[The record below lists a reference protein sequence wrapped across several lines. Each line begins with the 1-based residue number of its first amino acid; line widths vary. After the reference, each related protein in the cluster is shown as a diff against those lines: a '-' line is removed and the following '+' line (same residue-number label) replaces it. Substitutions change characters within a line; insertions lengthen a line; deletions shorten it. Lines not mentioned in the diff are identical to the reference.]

1 MYFWK
6 PIDNL
11 ILCTNPYDSD
21 FQPKCMKSVVVT
33 GANRGIG
40 LELVKKLLD
49 SGFRVY
55 ATHRSEMGGL
65 TSINNQNLSIHQMD
79 VRDPAA
85 IEELSNSID
94 GKIDLLINNAGVA
107 DGRWQ
112 SISEIDMQ
120 HALDV
125 IEINSIAPVLVTQ
138 KLLNQMSDDST
149 IVMMSSLMGSISDCM
164 SGRSYAYRASK
175 TALNMFSI
183 AMKNELESQ
192 GISILIMHPGWVETD
207 MGGPHAPLSVEESV
221 SGIMQR
227 IEEQTLDMTGRYVQF
242 DGTPIEW

>member
-1 MYFWK
+1 
-6 PIDNL
+6 
-11 ILCTNPYDSD
+11 
-21 FQPKCMKSVVVT
+21 MKSVVVT

-40 LELVKKLLD
+40 FELAKQLLD

-55 ATHRSEMGGL
+55 ATYRSEMGGL
-65 TSINNQNLSIHQMD
+65 ASLSNQNLSIHQMD
-79 VRDPAA
+79 VRDPAG
-85 IEELSNSID
+85 IDNLSNSIE

-120 HALDV
+120 HALEV
-125 IEINSIAPVLVTQ
+125 IEINSIAPVLITQ

-183 AMKNELESQ
+183 AMKNELQTQ
-192 GISILIMHPGWVETD
+192 GVSILILHPGWVETD
-207 MGGPHAPLSVEESV
+207 MGGPNATVSPEQSV
-221 SGIMQR
+221 SGMIER
-227 IEEQTLDMTGRYVQF
+227 INEHNLSMSGRYVQY

>member
-1 MYFWK
+1 MTSS
-6 PIDNL
+6 I
-11 ILCTNPYDSD
+11 NPYDLD
-21 FQPKCMKSVVVT
+21 FRPKGMKRVVIT

-40 LELVKKLLD
+40 LELVKQLLD
-49 SGFRVY
+49 LGFRVY
-55 ATHRSEMGGL
+55 ATHRSDMGEL
-65 TSINNQNLSIHQMD
+65 ASLNNQNLSIHQMD
-79 VRDPAA
+79 VRDPTA

-120 HALDV
+120 HALEV

-138 KLLNQMSDDST
+138 KLLNHMSDDST

-221 SGIMQR
+221 RGIIQR
-227 IEEQTLDMTGRYVQF
+227 IEEQNLEMTGRYVQF

>member
-1 MYFWK
+1 
-6 PIDNL
+6 
-11 ILCTNPYDSD
+11 
-21 FQPKCMKSVVVT
+21 MKSVVVT

-40 LELVKKLLD
+40 LELVKQLLD

-55 ATHRSEMGGL
+55 ATYRSEMGGL
-65 TSINNQNLSIHQMD
+65 ASLSNQNLSIHQMD
-79 VRDPAA
+79 VRDSAG
-85 IEELSNSID
+85 IDNLSNSIE
-94 GKIDLLINNAGVA
+94 GEIDLLINNAGVA

-120 HALDV
+120 HALEV
-125 IEINSIAPVLVTQ
+125 IEINSIAPVLITQ

-183 AMKNELESQ
+183 AMKNELLEA
-192 GISILIMHPGWVETD
+192 GISILILHPGWVATD
-207 MGGPHAPLSVEESV
+207 MGGPNATVSPEQSV
-221 SGIMQR
+221 SGMIER
-227 IEEQTLDMTGRYVQF
+227 IDEHNLSMSGRYVQY

>member
-1 MYFWK
+1 MRTA
-6 PIDNL
+6 L
-11 ILCTNPYDSD
+11 I
-21 FQPKCMKSVVVT
+21 T

-40 LELVKKLLD
+40 LELTRQLLD
-49 SGFRVY
+49 SGYKVNATFR
-55 ATHRSEMGGL
+55 SNKGGL
-65 TSINNQNLSIHQMD
+65 EEIDNGNLRIHKVD
-79 VRDPAA
+79 VRDKMQ
-85 IEELSNSID
+85 ISNLIQSLD
-94 GKIDLLINNAGVA
+94 KIDLLINNAGVA

-112 SISEIDMQ
+112 SISEIDME
-120 HALDV
+120 HALEV
-125 IEINSIAPVLVTQ
+125 LNVNSVSPVLVTQ
-138 KLLNQMSDDST
+138 QSLPKLKEGSK

-227 IEEQTLDMTGRYVQF
+227 IEEQTLEMTGRYVQF
-242 DGTPIEW
+242 DGKPIEW